1 MTMKRNKIY
10 RNSPLKWWLRIG
22 SVLLSLMIVSLN
34 SCVEDEDTDQVAP
47 GEVSDITVEPLHGGA
62 RFQYSL
68 PGDED
73 LHYVEAVYTNAQGDE
88 VFKVASFYETSI
100 EIDGFNDT
108 LAHAATLYT
117 VDRSR
122 NRSEGVEVTF
132 NPLVSHIHLVKESIW
147 IEPALGGVQVHWQ
160 NEAAK
165 QVFVYLYIEDGEQSE
180 ERILSSS
187 SMDETF
193 MVRGLDSVFYD
204 FSVVVEDFN
213 GNKTEKVFK
222 QTIKPLFEEKIDKAP
237 WSLVSSLS
245 VDGNAWEGETVNFFD
260 DVVDTKDSPAD
271 NSYFI
276 INRDDNGGVLNFP
289 LDIVIDMNKQVVV
302 NRFTVWQR
310 AYWYSE
316 AENQGVSADYYYYQG
331 ENMRSFD
338 LWASNDLD
346 EWLLL
351 GKFDIGDPK
360 DEDGNIPPEKIQEAI
375 DGHEFTLD
383 EISDPFRYLKFSIT
397 AGYGSE
403 TNVYGSEIT
412 LFGIDN
418 VSGK

>member
-1 MTMKRNKIY
+1 MIPNMLNK
-10 RNSPLKWWLRIG
+10 SSELKYWSRIFLAG
-22 SVLLSLMIVSLN
+22 LALAMVSLT
-34 SCVEDEDTDQVAP
+34 SCGEDEDADLVPP
-47 GEVSDITVEPLHGGA
+47 GEVSEITVEPMNGGA
-62 RFQYSL
+62 RFDYEL

-73 LHYVEAVYTNAQGDE
+73 LHYVEAAYTNAQGANA
-88 VFKVASFYETSI
+88 FKVASFYESTI

-108 LAHAATLYT
+108 LAHTATLYT
-117 VDRSR
+117 VDRSK

-132 NPLVSHIHLVKESIW
+132 HPLVSHIQLVKESIW

-165 QVFVYLYIEDGEQSE
+165 QVFVYLYIEEGEESE

-187 SMDETF
+187 SIDETF
-193 MVRGLDSVFYD
+193 MVRGLDSILYD

-213 GNKTEKVFK
+213 GNKTEKVYK
-222 QTIKPLFEEKIDKAP
+222 QSIKPLFEEKIEKSD

-245 VDGNAWEGETVNFFD
+245 VDGNAWEGETDNFFD
-260 DVVDTKDSPAD
+260 DVIDTKDSPAD

-310 AYWYSE
+310 AYWYSD
-316 AENQGVSADYYYYQG
+316 AENQGVSADYYYYLN
-331 ENMRSFD
+331 ENMRAFD

-360 DEDGNIPPEKIQEAI
+360 DDDGNIPPDKIQEAI
-375 DGHEFTLD
+375 DGHEFILD
-383 EISDPFRYLKFSIT
+383 EITDPFRYLKFSIT

>member
-1 MTMKRNKIY
+1 MNSIRMNRFSEIKWRSRHVMTGLVI
-10 RNSPLKWWLRIG
+10 
-22 SVLLSLMIVSLN
+22 VLVSLYG
-34 SCVEDEDTDQVAP
+34 CKEPEDTDLVPP
-47 GEVSDITVEPLHGGA
+47 GDVSDISIEPLHGGA
-62 RFQYSL
+62 RFEYTL
-68 PGDED
+68 PSDED
-73 LHYVEAVYTNAQGDE
+73 LHFVEAVYTNAQGEE
-88 VFKVASFYETSI
+88 VFKVASYYSTQI

-108 LAHAATLYT
+108 LQHSAVLYA

-122 NRSEGVEVTF
+122 NRSGGVPVTF
-132 NPLVSHIHLVKESIW
+132 NPLISHIHLVKESIW
-147 IEPALGGVQVHWQ
+147 LEPALGGVQVHWE
-160 NEAAK
+160 NEAAR
-165 QVFVYLYIEDGEQSE
+165 QVFVYLYIESEETSE

-187 SMDETF
+187 AVDENF
-193 MVRGLDSVFYD
+193 MVRGLDSIAYD

-222 QTIKPLFEEKIDKAP
+222 ERLKPLFEEKIDKSD
-237 WSLVSSLS
+237 WSLVTALS

-289 LDIVIDMNKQVVV
+289 LDIVIDMQKQVVL

-310 AYWYSE
+310 AYWYTD
-316 AENQGVSADYYYYQG
+316 AENQGVSTDYYYYQN

-346 EWLLL
+346 TWLLL

-375 DGHEFTLD
+375 DGHEFQLD

-412 LFGIDN
+412 LFGIDD
-418 VSGK
+418 VGTK

>member
-1 MTMKRNKIY
+1 MTMIPITLSKSRE
-10 RNSPLKWWLRIG
+10 LKWWSRMALSG
-22 SVLLSLMIVSLN
+22 FGMVLLLLT
-34 SCVEDEDTDQVAP
+34 SCGEDEVDDLVPP
-47 GEVSDITVEPLHGGA
+47 GEVSGIEVEPLNGGA
-62 RFQYSL
+62 RFTYKL

-73 LHYVEAVYTNAQGDE
+73 LHYVEAVYTNAQGIE
-88 VFKVASFYETSI
+88 VFKVASFYETTV

-108 LAHAATLYT
+108 LMHSATLHT

-122 NRSEGVEVTF
+122 NRSEGVEVSF

-160 NEAAK
+160 NEAAR
-165 QVFVYLYIEDGEQSE
+165 QVFVYLYIENGEQSE

-193 MVRGLDSVFYD
+193 MVRGLDSILYD
-204 FSVVVEDFN
+204 FSVVVEDFS

-222 QTIKPLFEEKIDKAP
+222 QTIKPLFEEKINKSD
-237 WSLVSSLS
+237 WSLVGSLS

-276 INRDDNGGVLNFP
+276 INRDNNGGVLNFP

-310 AYWYSE
+310 AYWYSD
-316 AENQGVSADYYYYQG
+316 AENQGVSAEYYYYQN

-360 DEDGNIPPEKIQEAI
+360 DDDGNIPPDKIQEAI

-418 VSGK
+418 VAAR

>member
-1 MTMKRNKIY
+1 MIPMMLKKQREMRWWSLIAISGLTMGLVTI
-10 RNSPLKWWLRIG
+10 S
-22 SVLLSLMIVSLN
+22 
-34 SCVEDEDTDQVAP
+34 SCGKDEDTDLVPP
-47 GEVSDITVEPLHGGA
+47 GEVSDISVEALHGGA
-62 RFQYSL
+62 RFEYTL

-73 LHYVEAVYTNAQGDE
+73 LHYVEAAYTNSQGAE
-88 VFKVASFYETSI
+88 VFKVASYYENTI

-108 LAHAATLYT
+108 LEHSATLYAI
-117 VDRSR
+117 DRSR
-122 NRSEGVEVTF
+122 NRSEGAEVLF

-165 QVFVYLYIEDGEQSE
+165 QVFVYLYIEEGGNSD

-187 SMDETF
+187 SIDETF
-193 MVRGLDSVFYD
+193 MVRGLDSVMYD

-222 QTIKPLFEEKIDKAP
+222 QKIKPLFEEKIDKSD
-237 WSLVSSLS
+237 WSLVSALS
-245 VDGNAWEGETVNFFD
+245 VDGNAWEGVTENFFD

-289 LDIVIDMNKQVVV
+289 LDIVIDMNKQIIV

-310 AYWYSE
+310 AYWYSD
-316 AENQGVSADYYYYQG
+316 AENQGVSADYYYYQN

-338 LWASNDLD
+338 LWVSNDLE

-360 DEDGNIPPEKIQEAI
+360 DDDGVVPPDKIQEAI

-412 LFGIDN
+412 LFGIDH

>member
-1 MTMKRNKIY
+1 MIPTKTIKVRE
-10 RNSPLKWWLRIG
+10 LKWWSRFALTG
-22 SVLLSLMIVSLN
+22 LAMVLVSLT
-34 SCVEDEDTDQVAP
+34 SCGEDEDVDIEPP
-47 GEVSDITVEPLHGGA
+47 GDVSEITVEPLNSGA
-62 RFQYSL
+62 RFEYKL
-68 PGDED
+68 PADED
-73 LHYVEAVYTNAQGDE
+73 LHYVEAAYTNSQDVE
-88 VFKVASFYETSI
+88 VFKVASYYETAI

-108 LAHAATLYT
+108 LAHSVILYA

-132 NPLVSHIHLVKESIW
+132 NPLVSHIHLVKENIW

-165 QVFVYLYIEDGEQSE
+165 QVFVYLYIEDGENSE

-187 SMDETF
+187 SMNETF
-193 MVRGLDSVFYD
+193 MVRGLDSVLYD

-222 QTIKPLFEEKIDKAP
+222 QTIKPLFEEKIDKSD
-237 WSLVSSLS
+237 WSLVTSLS

-289 LDIVIDMNKQVVV
+289 LDIVIDMNKQVVL

-310 AYWYSE
+310 AYWYSD
-316 AENQGVSADYYYYQG
+316 AENQGVSANYYYYQG

-351 GKFDIGDPK
+351 GRFDIGDPK
-360 DEDGNIPPEKIQEAI
+360 DEDGNIPSVKIQEAI

-383 EISDPFRYLKFSIT
+383 DISDPFRYLRFSIT

-412 LFGIDN
+412 LFGIDD
-418 VSGK
+418 VAAK

>member
-1 MTMKRNKIY
+1 MRKMMSKSRKLQWRHGIVMTGLAMA
-10 RNSPLKWWLRIG
+10 L
-22 SVLLSLMIVSLN
+22 VSLM
-34 SCVEDEDTDQVAP
+34 SCGEDEDADLVPP
-47 GEVSDITVEPLHGGA
+47 GEVSEITIEPLHGGA
-62 RFQYSL
+62 RFEYKL

-73 LHYVEAVYTNAQGDE
+73 LHYVEAVYTNAQSAE
-88 VFKVASFYETSI
+88 VFKVASFYETTL

-108 LAHAATLYT
+108 LEHSATLYA

-122 NRSEGVEVTF
+122 NRSEGVEITF

-187 SMDETF
+187 SVDEIF
-193 MVRGLDSVFYD
+193 MVRGLDSLLYD

-222 QTIKPLFEEKIDKAP
+222 QTIKPLFEEKIDKAD

-245 VDGNAWEGETVNFFD
+245 VDGNAWEGQTVNFFD

-310 AYWYSE
+310 AYWYSD
-316 AENQGVSADYYYYQG
+316 AENQGVSADYYYYQN
-331 ENMRSFD
+331 ENMRAFD

-360 DEDGNIPPEKIQEAI
+360 DEDGNIPPDKIQEAI
-375 DGHEFTLD
+375 DGHEFTLH

-412 LFGIDN
+412 LFGIDD

>member
-1 MTMKRNKIY
+1 MSTKTIKI
-10 RNSPLKWWLRIG
+10 RKLKWWSRFAFTGL
-22 SVLLSLMIVSLN
+22 VMALVSLT
-34 SCVEDEDTDQVAP
+34 SCGEDEDVDIDPP
-47 GEVSDITVEPLHGGA
+47 GEVSEITVEPLNGGA
-62 RFQYSL
+62 RFEYKL
-68 PGDED
+68 PADED
-73 LHYVEAVYTNAQGDE
+73 LHYIEAVYTNSQDVE
-88 VFKVASFYETSI
+88 VFKVASYYETAI

-108 LAHAATLYT
+108 LAHSAVLYA

-132 NPLVSHIHLVKESIW
+132 NPLVSHIHLVKENIW

-165 QVFVYLYIEDGEQSE
+165 QVFVYLYIDDGENSE
-180 ERILSSS
+180 ERILSSG

-193 MVRGLDSVFYD
+193 MVRGLDSIQYD
-204 FSVVVEDFN
+204 FFVVVEDFN

-222 QTIKPLFEEKIDKAP
+222 QSIKPLFEEKIDKSD
-237 WSLVSSLS
+237 WSLVTSMS

-260 DVVDTKDSPAD
+260 DVVDTKDSPED

-310 AYWYSE
+310 AYWYSD
-316 AENQGVSADYYYYQG
+316 AEKQGVSTNYYYYQG
-331 ENMRSFD
+331 ENLRSFD
-338 LWASNDLD
+338 LWASNDLN

-351 GKFDIGDPK
+351 GRFDIGDPK
-360 DEDGNIPPEKIQEAI
+360 DEDGNIPSDKIQEAI

-383 EISDPFRYLKFSIT
+383 DISDPFRYLKFSIT

-412 LFGIDN
+412 LFGIDD
-418 VSGK
+418 VAAK

>member
-1 MTMKRNKIY
+1 MIPITLNKF
-10 RNSPLKWWLRIG
+10 RELKGWRRIALA
-22 SVLLSLMIVSLN
+22 SLSITLVTFTSCGEEDDVDIVP
-34 SCVEDEDTDQVAP
+34 P
-47 GEVSDITVEPLHGGA
+47 GKVSEITVEPLHGGA
-62 RFQYSL
+62 RFQYKL
-68 PGDED
+68 PVDED
-73 LHYVEAVYTNAQGDE
+73 LHYVEAVYTNAQGVE
-88 VFKVASFYETSI
+88 VFKVASFYETSL

-108 LAHAATLYT
+108 LAHTATLYA

-165 QVFVYLYIEDGEQSE
+165 QVFVFLYIEDGDQSE

-193 MVRGLDSVFYD
+193 MVRGLDSIPYV

-222 QTIKPLFEEKIDKAP
+222 QTIKPLFEEKIDKSD

-245 VDGNAWEGETVNFFD
+245 VDGNAWEGQTVNFFD

-310 AYWYSE
+310 AYWYSA
-316 AENQGVSADYYYYQG
+316 AENQGVSANYYYYQN

-360 DEDGNIPPEKIQEAI
+360 DDDGNIPPGKIQEAI

-397 AGYGSE
+397 ASYGSE

-412 LFGIDN
+412 LFGIDD
-418 VSGK
+418 VAAR

>member
-1 MTMKRNKIY
+1 MIRNRVFRY
-10 RNSPLKWWLRIG
+10 SALRWWNRAGTAGLVM
-22 SVLLSLMIVSLN
+22 VLLMLA
-34 SCVEDEDTDQVAP
+34 SCGEDKEEDLVPP
-47 GEVSDITVEPLHGGA
+47 GEVSEIAIVPRHGGA
-62 RFQYSL
+62 LFQYKL

-73 LHYVEAVYTNAQGDE
+73 LHYVEAVYTNAQGTE
-88 VFKVASFYETSI
+88 VFKVASFYETSL

-108 LAHAATLYT
+108 LSHTATLYA

-122 NRSEGVEVTF
+122 NRSEGVEVSF
-132 NPLVSHIHLVKESIW
+132 NPLVSHIQLVKESIW

-165 QVFVYLYIEDGEQSE
+165 QVFVFLYIEDGDQSE

-187 SMDETF
+187 GIDETF
-193 MVRGLDSVFYD
+193 MVRGLDSIAYD

-222 QTIKPLFEEKIDKAP
+222 QTIKPLFEEKIDKSD

-276 INRDDNGGVLNFP
+276 ISRDDNGGVLSFP

-310 AYWYSE
+310 AYWYSD
-316 AENQGVSADYYYYQG
+316 AENQGVSANYYYYQG

-360 DEDGNIPPEKIQEAI
+360 DDDGNIPPGKIQEAI

-418 VSGK
+418 VSAR